1 MDRRTFA
8 RAVTAGALAPAA
20 LAAAASVDVPA
31 PAVAQV
37 PATPPLPAPQGQQQQ
52 PEPSASARA
61 LVQVL
66 RERFGNRFTDEQYAQ
81 FERTVELALRRG
93 ATLREQRL
101 TNADEPA
108 FVFTPFRRE
117 P

>member
-1 MDRRTFA
+1 MDRRAFA
-8 RAVTAGALAPAA
+8 RTVTAGALAPAA
-20 LAAAASVDVPA
+20 LAAAAGVDVA
-31 PAVAQV
+31 TAAAQV
-37 PATPPLPAPQGQQQQ
+37 PTPPPPAPQGQQQQ

-66 RERFGNRFTDEQYAQ
+66 RERFGNRFTDEQYSQ
-81 FERTVELALRRG
+81 FERTVEFALRRG
-93 ATLREQRL
+93 VTLREQRL

-108 FVFTPFRRE
+108 FVFPPFRRE